1 MSTILV
7 SRHSGALDWFKAQ
20 NIIVEETLAHLEI
33 DDVKKGDIVVGNL
46 PIQLAARVCAK
57 GARYFHLEI
66 NVPLAYRGK
75 ELSASLLEQ
84 FKAKLT
90 EFDIVNID
98 SDLNQV

>member
-7 SRHSGALDWFKAQ
+7 SRHSGALDWFKSQ
-20 NIIVEETLAHLEI
+20 NIIVDETLAHLDM
-33 DDVKKGDIVVGNL
+33 DDVGVKKGDIVVGNL
-46 PIQLAARVCAK
+46 PVQLAAKVCAK

-90 EFDIVNID
+90 EFDIVNIGG
-98 SDLNQV
+98 V